1 MTAMMRIAALLLIPF
16 LLAGCD
22 VVKDRMGIKD
32 PVKVEAEA
40 KAVGASCRLSGRGLE
55 DCYNLNPG
63 SPRAA
68 IYAGWREMNEYM
80 AERKMEAQP
89 PELDAEGKPIAA
101 HDEAAK
107 ASDKEPA
114 KAEAKESGKET
125 AKEMSKEP
133 GKEAGKTTTAK
144 ADASQEA
151 SKDIRP
157 KLKPDLSKEAA
168 AAKR

>member
-1 MTAMMRIAALLLIPF
+1 MTAMMRTAFLLLISF

-40 KAVGASCRLSGRGLE
+40 KAIGASCRLSGRGLE
-55 DCYNLNPG
+55 DCYNLNPA
-63 SPRAA
+63 SPRAP

-89 PELDAEGKPIAA
+89 PVLDEDGKPIAMQ
-101 HDEAAK
+101 DEAPPAG
-107 ASDKEPA
+107 KEPA
-114 KAEAKESGKET
+114 KADAKEGGKES
-125 AKEMSKEP
+125 AKEAA
-133 GKEAGKTTTAK
+133 KEAGKTAAAK
-144 ADASQEA
+144 AEASQEA

-157 KLKPDLSKEAA
+157 KLKPDLAKEAA

>member
-1 MTAMMRIAALLLIPF
+1 MMRIAALLLIPF

-40 KAVGASCRLSGRGLE
+40 KAIGASCRLSGRGLE

-101 HDEAAK
+101 HDEATK
-107 ASDKEPA
+107 SGDKEPA
-114 KAEAKESGKET
+114 KADASGKES
-125 AKEMSKEP
+125 AKEP
-133 GKEAGKTTTAK
+133 VKEAGKSAAAK
-144 ADASQEA
+144 TEAGQEA
-151 SKDIRP
+151 GKDIRP